1 MNSWAHYKIDPSLAV
16 TGRRPL
22 PRGMVPGATALKARS
37 KRREHKR

>member
-22 PRGMVPGATALKARS
+22 PPGMIPGHTALKGRR
-37 KRREHKR
+37 KRKGG